1 MAHIMIE
8 NAVASARGA
17 FPAWSNTTV
26 RHRAAIVRRFGD
38 LVLANRDRILDAIQA
53 DTHKARVNALD
64 EILDVVGL
72 CAYYA
77 RKGPAILRPRRRG
90 GAVPILTKTVE
101 HHVPVGV
108 VGIITP
114 WNYPFTLPASDLIPA
129 ILAGNTVVLLPDA
142 ATPRSADVV
151 VDLLAQAGVP
161 DGVVTL
167 VHGGGR
173 VHGPELIE
181 RADFIMFTGSTAT
194 GAIVAQQ
201 CAARLIGFSGELGG
215 KNPLVVLDDAD
226 VQRAAAGAVRASFS
240 NSGQLC
246 VSTERAYIHENV
258 YDEFVAAF
266 VAHTE
271 AMSLGHGDNWEID
284 MGPLISETQ
293 ADRVMAHIDDAVAK
307 GATVL
312 TGGRRRTDISPTFI
326 EPTILEGVTDDMLL
340 ARNETFGPVISVY
353 RVASNK
359 EALERA
365 NDSDYGL
372 NTSVWS
378 RRRGAEFARDVR
390 SGTVTINDG
399 FSASFASHDAPMGGM
414 KRSGIGRRHG
424 SAGLLKYTDAQT
436 VAQQRLIGIAPLPGQ
451 SNEQFGGLMTKAIGL
466 LARIR

>member
-1 MAHIMIE
+1 MIDA
-8 NAVASARGA
+8 AVARAREA
-17 FPAWSNTTV
+17 FPDWSGTSV
-26 RHRAAIVRRFGD
+26 RHRAAIARRFGD

-53 DTHKARVNALD
+53 DTNKSRSNALD

-77 RKGPAILRPRRRG
+77 HHAGRFLRSRRRA
-90 GAVPILTKTVE
+90 GAVPILTKTIE
-101 HHVPVGV
+101 RHVPIGV
-108 VGIITP
+108 VGVITP

-129 ILAGNTVVLLPDA
+129 IVAGNTVVLLPDA
-142 ATPRSADVV
+142 VTPRSADVIS
-151 VDLLAQAGVP
+151 DLLAQAGVP
-161 DGVVTL
+161 DGVVTV

-173 VHGPELIE
+173 IHGSALIE
-181 RADFIMFTGSTAT
+181 QADFIMFTGSTAT

-226 VQRAAAGAVRASFS
+226 VQRAAKGSVRASFS

-246 VSTERAYIHENV
+246 VSTERAYVHTDV
-258 YDEFVAAF
+258 FDEFVSAF
-266 VAHTE
+266 VAETE
-271 AMSLGHGDNWEID
+271 AMKLGAGNDWEID
-284 MGPLISETQ
+284 MGPLISDTQ
-293 ADRVMAHIDDAVAK
+293 ADRVMAQIDDAVAK

-312 TGGRRRTDISPTFI
+312 TGGRRRPDIAPTFI
-326 EPTILEGVTDDMLL
+326 EPTILAGVTDDMILG
-340 ARNETFGPVISVY
+340 RNETFGPVISVQ
-353 RVASNK
+353 RVASND
-359 EALERA
+359 EALQRA

-378 RRRGAEFARDVR
+378 RRRGTDFANRVR

-424 SAGLLKYTDAQT
+424 SQGILKYTDSQT
-436 VAQQRLIGIAPLPGQ
+436 VAQQRLLGIAPLAGQ
-451 SNEQFGGLMTKAIGL
+451 TNEQFATLMTRAIGW
-466 LARIR
+466 LAKLR

>member
-1 MAHIMIE
+1 MIDE
-8 NAVASARGA
+8 AVTRARSA
-17 FPAWSNTTV
+17 FPNWSQTTV
-26 RHRAAIVRRFGD
+26 RHRAAIARRFGE

-53 DTHKARVNALD
+53 DTKKSRSNALD

-77 RKGPAILRPRRRG
+77 RKSPSILKSRRRA
-90 GAVPILTKTVE
+90 GAVPVLTKTIE
-101 HHVPVGV
+101 RHVPIGV

-129 ILAGNTVVLLPDA
+129 IVAGNTVVLLPDA
-142 ATPRSADVV
+142 ATPRSADVI

-161 DGVVTL
+161 DGVVNL

-173 VHGPELIE
+173 VHGAALIN

-201 CAARLIGFSGELGG
+201 CAERLIGFSGELGG
-215 KNPLVVLDDAD
+215 KNPLIVLDDAD

-246 VSTERAYIHENV
+246 VSTERAYVHTDV
-258 YDEFVAAF
+258 FDEFVAAF
-266 VAHTE
+266 VSHTE
-271 AMSLGHGDNWEID
+271 AMSLGDGNDWEID

-293 ADRVMAHIDDAVAK
+293 ADRVMSHIDEAVAK
-307 GATVL
+307 GATLL
-312 TGGRRRTDISPTFI
+312 TGGRRRPDISPTFV
-326 EPTILEGVTDDMLL
+326 EPTILTGVTDQMTLG
-340 ARNETFGPVISVY
+340 RSETFGPVISVY
-353 RVASNK
+353 RVASNA

-365 NDSDYGL
+365 NDSEYGL

-378 RRRGAEFARDVR
+378 RRHGAEFAESVR

-414 KRSGIGRRHG
+414 KRSGVGRRHG
-424 SAGLLKYTDAQT
+424 RTGLLKYTDSQT
-436 VAQQRLIGIAPLPGQ
+436 VAQQRLWGIAPFPGQ
-451 SNEQFGGLMTKAIGL
+451 SNEQFAALITRAIGW
-466 LARIR
+466 LAKLR